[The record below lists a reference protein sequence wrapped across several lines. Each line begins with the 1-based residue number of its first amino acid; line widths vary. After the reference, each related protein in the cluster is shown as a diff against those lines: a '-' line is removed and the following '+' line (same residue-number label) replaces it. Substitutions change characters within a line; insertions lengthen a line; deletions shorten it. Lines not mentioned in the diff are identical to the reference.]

1 MTNIRLLWCATAM
14 SIWPLS
20 APLHADELTMET
32 VLVTVPIHQ
41 AATET
46 AFSADMVLSDELA
59 RQGAT
64 TLGDSIES
72 LSGVHNATFGPGVG
86 QPVIRG
92 LSGPRVMALV
102 NSTRSADV
110 ATFSAD
116 HSIAVEPLLADRIEV
131 LRGPATLL
139 YGGGAIGGVVNV
151 IDGRIPQSIPE
162 ESYFALG
169 ARYQSVSDERNGVM
183 RWDTALGDV
192 AIHVDALTRQA
203 NSLKVPKG
211 SGTDA
216 GDRLPNTHLEA
227 VSGTFGL
234 SYQLARTLVGFA
246 VNRLDNEY
254 GLPEGAHVDAH
265 CEEPAGAESDHLLE
279 EEEAEHCDEHET
291 EGHAADI
298 RIDVEQLRYD
308 LFASIEAPSRSIES
322 VRAYLSTT
330 DYRHAELEGA
340 ETGTLYKS
348 DSTEARLE
356 VVHEF
361 SDWHGVIG
369 IQASET
375 EFAAL
380 GEEAFI
386 PEVTTTRL
394 GLFLMEDWHRDRWQ
408 IELGMR
414 WDRDEHDPEIAL
426 PSRAFSSLSGS
437 LGVIFEANEDW
448 HLSLLLSSNER
459 SPGTEELYS
468 NVGNTDESTWV
479 THFAAGAIELGDLDL
494 GTERSNSI
502 ELGFS
507 YHTQAL
513 DARWNLYLND
523 FEDFIGLE
531 DTGVTSEAVP
541 IREYVQRGAE
551 LKGMEFE
558 FDWLLLS
565 RSEGSLSLKGQMDLV
580 RGEFDSGQNISRL
593 PPAMASAELQWR
605 GARGQLFTKLTVA
618 DEQDRTGPF
627 ETPSDNWHR
636 WDIGGEWHMAL
647 WQGDM
652 TLYVSMTN
660 VTDEEIRL
668 STSPLKLWAPEPGR
682 SLNLG
687 FRFER

>member
-20 APLHADELTMET
+20 APLYADELTMET

-46 AFSADMVLSDELA
+46 AFSADTVSSDELA

-116 HSIAVEPLLADRIEV
+116 HSIAVEPLLAERIEV

-151 IDGRIPQSIPE
+151 IDGRIPQSMPE
-162 ESYFALG
+162 ESYLALG
-169 ARYQSVSDERNGVM
+169 ARYQSASNERNGVI
-183 RWDTALGDV
+183 RWDTALSDV
-192 AIHVDALTRQA
+192 AIHVDAITRQA
-203 NSLKVPKG
+203 DALKVPKG
-211 SGTDA
+211 AGTDA

-227 VSGTFGL
+227 VSGTFGV
-234 SYQLARTLVGFA
+234 SYQLANGLVGFA

-265 CEEPAGAESDHLLE
+265 CDEPASAESDHLLE
-279 EEEAEHCDEHET
+279 GEETEHCDAHET
-291 EGHAADI
+291 EEHGADI

-308 LFASIEAPSRSIES
+308 LFASLEPSLEGIET

-330 DYRHAELEGA
+330 DYRHTELEGSEA
-340 ETGTLYKS
+340 GTRYTS
-348 DSTEARLE
+348 DSSEVRLE
-356 VVHEF
+356 VVHAF

-369 IQASET
+369 IHASDT
-375 EFAAL
+375 DFSAL
-380 GEEAFI
+380 GAEAFI
-386 PEVTTTRL
+386 PEVATTRV
-394 GLFLMEDWHRDRWQ
+394 GVFLMEDWHRDRWQ
-408 IELGMR
+408 IELGLR
-414 WDRDEHDPEIAL
+414 WDRDAHDPAIAL
-426 PSRAFSSLSGS
+426 PDRAFSSLSGS
-437 LGVIFEANEDW
+437 VGVIFEATEDW

-459 SPGTEELYS
+459 SPGAEELYS
-468 NVGNTDESTWV
+468 NVGNTGESTWV
-479 THFAAGAIELGDLDL
+479 THFAAGAIELGELDL
-494 GTERSNSI
+494 STEHSNSI

-507 YHTQAL
+507 YHTEVL
-513 DARWNLYLND
+513 DARWNVYFND
-523 FEDFIGLE
+523 FEDFIGLV
-531 DTGVTSEAVP
+531 DTGITSEAVP

-558 FDWLLLS
+558 FDWLL
-565 RSEGSLSLKGQMDLV
+565 RSGSAGSLYLKGNMDLV
-580 RGEFDSGQNISRL
+580 IGEFDSGQYLSRL
-593 PPAMASAELQWR
+593 PPATASAELEWL
-605 GARGQLFTKLTVA
+605 GASGQLFTKLTVA
-618 DEQDRTGPF
+618 DDQDRTGPF
-627 ETPSDNWHR
+627 EAPSEKWHR

-647 WQGDM
+647 WQGEL
-652 TLYVSMTN
+652 TLYASMTN

-682 SLNLG
+682 SVNVG